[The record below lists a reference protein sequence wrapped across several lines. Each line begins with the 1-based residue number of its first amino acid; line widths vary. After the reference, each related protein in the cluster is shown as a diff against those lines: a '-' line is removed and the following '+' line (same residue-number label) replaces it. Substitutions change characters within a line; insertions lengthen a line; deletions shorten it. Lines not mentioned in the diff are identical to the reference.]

1 MEWHFDVL
9 GLSLRISDN
18 VEFHVWK
25 LHVFFFIEFAR
36 PEWLIILAIDTV
48 LFFQEFQK
56 INERL
61 VWDEAETHTIIDN
74 ELLVVAG
81 ERGTTLSDL
90 DIL

>member
-1 MEWHFDVL
+1 
-9 GLSLRISDN
+9 
-18 VEFHVWK
+18 
-25 LHVFFFIEFAR
+25 
-36 PEWLIILAIDTV
+36 V

-81 ERGTTLSDL
+81 KSCTTFSDL